1 MANTPPCKAG
11 LVQRMRART
20 AELHARAERSGIV
33 AAILAGH
40 VSQSGY
46 ALYLRNLLPAYQAM
60 ERALLR
66 SLGRPG
72 IGEIAQPLVY
82 RARSIAED
90 LANLAGPGWA
100 ARLPLLPSG
109 ERYATRVAW
118 AGRGHSAL
126 LIAHAYTRYL
136 GDLNGGRI
144 LRQRLVR
151 LFGPDFRAVAFTE
164 FPGISDVGA
173 FASSFRQALDRA
185 GDRVTDVECLVQEAA
200 IAFEMSIRL
209 SEDVDDFR

>member
-20 AELHARAERSGIV
+20 AELHARAEQSGIV
-33 AAILAGH
+33 AAILAGQ

-46 ALYLRNLLPAYQAM
+46 ALYHRNLLPAYQAM

-66 SLGRPG
+66 SRGQPG
-72 IGEIAQPLVY
+72 IGEIAQPLLYRVLY
-82 RARSIAED
+82 RACSIAGD
-90 LANLAGPGWA
+90 LASLAGPGWA

-144 LRQRLVR
+144 LRRRLVR

-164 FPGISDVGA
+164 LDGT
-173 FASSFRQALDRA
+173 ASPR
-185 GDRVTDVECLVQEAA
+185 EAY
-200 IAFEMSIRL
+200 SYCG
-209 SEDVDDFR
+209 VDS